1 MRRALKLLVLG
12 LVALGMTAA
21 AEAADYTPYKLVGE
35 VAGAVPDLAAKV
47 ESAVG
52 GAGFQ
57 VVGKYSPGNK
67 PDNQMV
73 VICTHPMVLQAIAQ
87 TGNNTGFAAGIRVGL
102 WKNKSGKVEISY
114 ENPEYIHRAYFGKKV
129 IPQLAATVAKRLA
142 SALATVA
149 GGNMDKGFGG
159 EIKGSKL
166 PRYHYMIGMQRF
178 DDVVKAGKFSSFQ
191 EAVSTIDANLAAGKG
206 GNKLVYKIQ
215 IPGKEVVDYGVAMDH
230 EAKYLAIIGERHIAA
245 QPYDLLVVGN
255 KAVALHGRYR
265 IALHWPELTMTTFTK
280 IITTPGNIA
289 DSVKAVCK
297 K

>member
-1 MRRALKLLVLG
+1 MRRVLSWLAVS
-12 LVALGMTAA
+12 LVALGLATAS
-21 AEAADYTPYKLVGE
+21 EAGYAPYKLVG
-35 VAGAVPDLAAKV
+35 VVDGAIPDLAAKV

-57 VVGKYSPGNK
+57 VVGKYSPGDK
-67 PDNQMV
+67 PDAQMV

-87 TGNNTGFAAGIRVGL
+87 TGDNTGFAAGLRIGL
-102 WKNKSGKVEISY
+102 WKNEAGKVEISY
-114 ENPEYIHRAYFGKKV
+114 ENPEYIHRAYFGKRA
-129 IPQLAATVAKRLA
+129 IPQLAATVSKRLA
-142 SALATVA
+142 AALATVA

-159 EIKGSKL
+159 DIKGSKL
-166 PRYHYMIGMQRF
+166 PRYHYMVGMQRF
-178 DDVVKAGKFSSFQ
+178 GDVVKAGKFSSFQ
-191 EAVSTIDANLAAGKG
+191 DAVSTIEANLAAGKG
-206 GNKLVYKIQ
+206 GCKLVYKIQ
-215 IPGKEVVDYGVAMDH
+215 IPGKEVVDYGISMDH
-230 EAKYLAIIGERHIAA
+230 EGKYLSIIGTRHIAA